1 MLLKFRQKMF
11 HWLQNSVNNE
21 CEPAP
26 YYNTTAIGSSQ
37 KVSAGPGSPG
47 KDLDSAGI
55 HFKVIPGQGGTV
67 IETFQ
72 YNKKTDNRDTTLYV
86 VPDTDDL
93 SQAITHIITLQS
105 MRG

>member
-1 MLLKFRQKMF
+1 MLLKFRQKVF
-11 HWLQNSVNNE
+11 RWLQNAAIEE

-26 YYNTTAIGSSQ
+26 YYNSTSTIGSNA
-37 KVSAGPGSPG
+37 KVSAGPG

-67 IETFQ
+67 IETFH